1 MFIKVEFEAGSTAPS
16 GAAPSRWRVGIRMA
30 FRALALGLAVAIV
43 VAACHDVSK
52 AWDVWMYHL
61 PFAGRIAGL
70 VDPNTYVFGLANRQR
85 FEGFPL
91 LAEALQGLAWRL
103 TGRPECANLVSVAA
117 LGMVVVFMKRRF
129 GVPASLSLVAFLAI
143 PLVQIHVTAAYV
155 DLPANA
161 CATLLAL
168 VTYQA
173 LVAKEPPNTRE
184 LGIAAVLAV
193 ATSNMKFQLVPVV
206 LGCAVVLL
214 VRSLRND
221 DRRLARLGV
230 IALALPF
237 VFATP
242 IKNVILHG
250 NPVWPVEIHVPGVHI
265 PFAETAYASSPRWLE
280 HVPRPVRFLC
290 SVLEIGARPIAEGH
304 RWSIDQWTPP
314 DEPGYRMGGFFGA
327 FVLVNLVA
335 LAFAAYRRRSRENV
349 VAIAFFAG
357 LSALVSVLPQSHEL
371 RYYLVWMLTLVA
383 LNLVVWSRER
393 PLTVGWVGAAALAV
407 VAWSTGGT
415 YLVPSGDSFATLLA
429 THVDRARLEAIAP
442 GERVCIDRQPWT
454 FLWSPQFHARAS
466 YVVQEAEDPS
476 ACNGARPLDEA
487 TGVPR

>member
-1 MFIKVEFEAGSTAPS
+1 MVF
-16 GAAPSRWRVGIRMA
+16 RMVA
-30 FRALALGLAVAIV
+30 IGLAIAIV

-70 VDPNTYVFGLANRQR
+70 VDPEVYVFSVANRQR

-103 TGRPECANLVSVAA
+103 TGRPECANLVSVAG
-117 LGMVVVFMKRRF
+117 LGLLVLFLKRRF
-129 GVPASLSLVAFLAI
+129 AVPASLSLLAFLAI

-173 LVAKEPPNTRE
+173 LVSTAPPSPRQ
-184 LGIAAVLAV
+184 LALAAVLAT
-193 ATSNMKFQLVPVV
+193 ATANMKFQLVPVV
-206 LGCAVVLL
+206 LGCAVVQL
-214 VRSLRND
+214 VRSLRSE

-242 IKNVILHG
+242 IKNVIVHG
-250 NPVWPVEIHVPGVHI
+250 NPVWPVEIHIPGFHV

-280 HVPRPVRFLC
+280 HVPRPVRFAC
-290 SVLEIGARPIAEGH
+290 SVLEVGARPITEGH

-335 LAFAAYRRRSRENV
+335 LAVAVARRRSRENV
-349 VAIAFFAG
+349 VAAAFFAG
-357 LSALVSVLPQSHEL
+357 LTALVSMLPQSHEL
-371 RYYLVWMLTLVA
+371 RYYLVWMLTLVS

-393 PLTVGWVGAAALAV
+393 PLAVGTACAAALAV
-407 VAWSTGGT
+407 VAYSTGGT
-415 YLVPSGDSFATLLA
+415 YLVPSGDSFATVLS
-429 THVDRARLEAIAP
+429 THVDRARLDAIAP

-454 FLWSPQFHARAS
+454 FLWSPQFHARPS

-476 ACNGARPLDEA
+476 DCRGVRSLDDS
-487 TGVPR
+487 R

>member
-1 MFIKVEFEAGSTAPS
+1 
-16 GAAPSRWRVGIRMA
+16 MA
-30 FRALALGLAVAIV
+30 FRAVALGLAIAIV
-43 VAACHDVSK
+43 IAACHDVSK

-61 PFAGRIAGL
+61 PFAGRLVGL
-70 VDPNTYVFGLANRQR
+70 VDPNTYLFSLANRQR

-91 LAEALQGLAWRL
+91 LAEALQGVAWRL

-117 LGMVVVFMKRRF
+117 LGLLVLFLKRRF
-129 GVPASLSLVAFLAI
+129 AVPASLAFLAFLAI

-168 VTYQA
+168 MTYQT
-173 LVAKEPPNTRE
+173 LVAKVPPTPSV
-184 LGIAAVLAV
+184 LGLAAVLAT
-193 ATSNMKFQLVPVV
+193 ATANMKFQLVPVV

-214 VRSLRND
+214 VRSLRAD

-242 IKNVILHG
+242 IKNLVLHG
-250 NPVWPVEIHVPGVHI
+250 NPVWPVEIHIPGMHV

-280 HVPRPVRFLC
+280 HVPRPVRFAC

-335 LAFAAYRRRSRENV
+335 LAFAAYRRRSRETV
-349 VAIAFFAG
+349 VAGVFFAG
-357 LSALVSVLPQSHEL
+357 LTALVSMLPQSHEL
-371 RYYLVWMLTLVA
+371 RYYLVWMLTLVS

-393 PLTVGWVGAAALAV
+393 PLAVGFVGATALAV

-429 THVDRARLEAIAP
+429 THVDGAHLDAIAP

-454 FLWSPQFHARAS
+454 FLWSPQFHARAG
-466 YVVQEAEDPS
+466 YVVQEAEEPAD
-476 ACNGARPLDEA
+476 CHGARPLDEA
-487 TGVPR
+487 R